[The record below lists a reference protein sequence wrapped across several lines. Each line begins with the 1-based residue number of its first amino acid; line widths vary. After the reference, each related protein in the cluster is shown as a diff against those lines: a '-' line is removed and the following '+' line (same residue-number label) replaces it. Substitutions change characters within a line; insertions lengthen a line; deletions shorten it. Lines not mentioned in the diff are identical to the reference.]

1 MDTMGKG
8 AIQGFISALIC
19 IPLMLL
25 MFLLISY
32 IGFDT
37 IIARSIDVG
46 MFFIVVLI
54 CSAIACIEWKV

>member
-19 IPLMLL
+19 IPLILL
-25 MFLLISY
+25 MFLSISY

-37 IIARSIDVG
+37 IVARSIDVG
-46 MFFIVVLI
+46 IFFAVVFI

>member
-8 AIQGFISALIC
+8 TIQGFISALIC
-19 IPLMLL
+19 ILLMLL
-25 MFLLISY
+25 MFLSISY